1 MCFYGIEVRV
11 CLQISLFY
19 RLGIAALND
28 LNNKETVRLMPPLV
42 QILTAFLFA
51 LCLGK
56 TTRLKS
62 FSRLANTPCVKR
74 PDPELFKLLQVVVE
88 GLDVGEHTHGVW
100 LVPHVQ
106 HVVNLD
112 QSQTVGLL
120 LRSGEGQLQVL
131 LAVRRI

>member
-19 RLGIAALND
+19 ILGIAALND

-88 GLDVGEHTHGVW
+88 GLDVGEDTHGVR
-100 LVPHVQ
+100 LATHDHHVL
-106 HVVNLD
+106 NFD
-112 QSQTVGLL
+112 QPVTARLGFC
-120 LRSGEGQLQVL
+120 GPKG
-131 LAVRRI
+131 